1 MPLIYITA
9 HRNTNPME
17 QAAHQNLV
25 LEIDQ
30 IDLPYTRS
38 TLLSSK
44 LDHSIELQ
52 LFLL

>member
-1 MPLIYITA
+1 
-9 HRNTNPME
+9 ME

-44 LDHSIELQ
+44 LDHDRATVIFTLVNEENIVWNMKEET
-52 LFLL
+52 